1 VNESNTQIEED
12 ASLPFR
18 RFLQALEWVYQRA
31 IDGIPGV
38 DTSLEDLAQ
47 SYRGKH
53 CTDEAIDRLINWQIA
68 KAGATGFI
76 TGVGGMLTLPVTIPA
91 NVAGVSYLQLRMIA
105 AIAHLRGY
113 EARDDRV
120 RTLAFICLTGS
131 NAFDVLK
138 DVGVQVG
145 TKLTQQ
151 MMLRISGATLRRIN
165 QAVGFRLVTKAG
177 SRGVVNLVKV
187 VPIVGGVV
195 GGSLDAAATKIIGA
209 TAKRLFIPLD

>member
-1 VNESNTQIEED
+1 VSERNSQIEGA
-12 ASLPFR
+12 ASLPVR
-18 RFLQALEWVYQRA
+18 SFLQVLEWVYQRA
-31 IDGIPGV
+31 LDGIPGV

-47 SYRGKH
+47 SYGGKY
-53 CTDEAIDRLINWQIA
+53 CTEEAIDRLINWQIA

-113 EARDDRV
+113 EARDDQV

-138 DVGVQVG
+138 DVGIQVG
-145 TKLTQQ
+145 TKLTRQ
-151 MMLRISGATLRRIN
+151 MILRISGATLRRIN
-165 QAVGFRLVTKAG
+165 QKVGFRLVTKAG
-177 SRGVVNLVKV
+177 SRGVVNMVKV
-187 VPIVGGVV
+187 VPVVGGVV
-195 GGSLDAAATKIIGA
+195 GGSLDAAATKVIGA